1 MTAILFSALAALGGG
16 LVMGVTGFGAGMV
29 IMMVLPVFYSLTE
42 SAALTVI
49 VSTVLNAQM
58 AIRYWKH
65 IHFKSLVAPTIA
77 YMILCALLIRF
88 STEVDQSLIQKG
100 FGVFL
105 ICLCI
110 YYLFLQKD
118 DHPHKKSLS
127 LSILCIA
134 FSAVFDSFFSIGG
147 PLLVI
152 YFMARTD
159 STKAYM
165 GTIQAFFFIN
175 YAYSSVVR
183 IINGI
188 LLPSHLAV
196 TLVCSVAVLLG
207 GVIAQKLV
215 NRLDDQMVRKLIYIM
230 IGVSG
235 VLNLIK

>member
-1 MTAILFSALAALGGG
+1 MTAILLSALAALGGG

-29 IMMVLPVFYSLTE
+29 AMMALPVFYSLTE
-42 SAALTVI
+42 SAAIAGV
-49 VSTVLNAQM
+49 VCAVLSAHM
-58 AIRYWKH
+58 TIRYWKH
-65 IHFKSLVAPTIA
+65 INFKSLVAPTIA
-77 YMILCALLIRF
+77 YMVLCALIIRF
-88 STEVDQSLIQKG
+88 STEVDQALIQKG

-118 DHPHKKSLS
+118 DHPHKKSLA

-147 PLLVI
+147 PLLVV

-175 YAYSSVVR
+175 YTYSTVVR
-183 IINGI
+183 VIDGI
-188 LLPSHLAV
+188 LLPSHLPV
-196 TLVCSVAVLLG
+196 TVACGVAVLLG

>member
-1 MTAILFSALAALGGG
+1 MTAILFSALAALSGG

-42 SAALTVI
+42 SAAIAGV
-49 VSTVLNAQM
+49 VGTVLNAQM

-65 IHFKSLVAPTIA
+65 IHFQTLVAPTIA

-88 STEVDQSLIQKG
+88 STEVDQALIQKG

-127 LSILCIA
+127 LSVLCIA

-147 PLLVI
+147 PLLVV

-183 IINGI
+183 VINGI

-196 TLVCSVAVLLG
+196 TLVCSAAVLLG

-215 NRLDDQMVRKLIYIM
+215 SRLDEQMVRKLIYIM

-235 VLNLIK
+235 VLNLVK

>member
-42 SAALTVI
+42 SAAISGV
-49 VSTVLNAQM
+49 VCTVLNAQM

-65 IHFKSLVAPTIA
+65 IHFQTLVAPTIA

-100 FGVFL
+100 FGIFL

-110 YYLFLQKD
+110 DSLFLQKENR
-118 DHPHKKSLS
+118 PHKKNLV

-134 FSAVFDSFFSIGG
+134 FSAVFD
-147 PLLVI
+147 
-152 YFMARTD
+152 TD

-183 IINGI
+183 VINGI

-215 NRLDDQMVRKLIYIM
+215 SRLDEQMVRKLIYIM

-235 VLNLIK
+235 VWNLLN

>member
-29 IMMVLPVFYSLTE
+29 FMMVLPVFYSLTE
-42 SAALTVI
+42 SAAIAGI

-110 YYLFLQKD
+110 
-118 DHPHKKSLS
+118 
-127 LSILCIA
+127 A

-147 PLLVI
+147 PLLVV

-183 IINGI
+183 VINGI

-215 NRLDDQMVRKLIYIM
+215 NRLDEQRVRKLIYIM

-235 VLNLIK
+235 VLNLVK

>member
-42 SAALTVI
+42 SAAIAGI
-49 VSTVLNAQM
+49 VCTVLNAQM

-77 YMILCALLIRF
+77 YMILCALIIRF
-88 STEVDQSLIQKG
+88 STEVDQALIQKG

-118 DHPHKKSLS
+118 DHPHKKSLF
-127 LSILCIA
+127 LSVLCIA

-147 PLLVI
+147 PLLVV

-159 STKAYM
+159 STKAYI

-175 YAYSSVVR
+175 YTYSSVVR
-183 IINGI
+183 IVDGI
-188 LLPSHLAV
+188 LLPSHLPV
-196 TLVCSVAVLLG
+196 TVACSVAVLLG

-235 VLNLIK
+235 VLNLVK

>member
-1 MTAILFSALAALGGG
+1 MTAILLSALAALGGG

-29 IMMVLPVFYSLTE
+29 AMMALPVFYSLTE
-42 SAALTVI
+42 SAAIAGV
-49 VSTVLNAQM
+49 VCAVLSAHM
-58 AIRYWKH
+58 TIRYWKH
-65 IHFKSLVAPTIA
+65 INFKSLVAPTIA
-77 YMILCALLIRF
+77 YMVLCALIIRF
-88 STEVDQSLIQKG
+88 STEVDQALIQKG

-118 DHPHKKSLS
+118 DHPHKKSLA
-127 LSILCIA
+127 LSILCIT

-147 PLLVI
+147 PLLVV

-175 YAYSSVVR
+175 YTYSTVVR
-183 IINGI
+183 VIDGI
-188 LLPSHLAV
+188 LLPSHLPV
-196 TLVCSVAVLLG
+196 TVACGAAVLLG

>member
-42 SAALTVI
+42 SAAIAGI

-65 IHFKSLVAPTIA
+65 IHFQTLVAPTIA
-77 YMILCALLIRF
+77 YMVLCALLIHF
-88 STEVDQSLIQKG
+88 STEVDQALIQKG

-118 DHPHKKSLS
+118 PHKKSLA
-127 LSILCIA
+127 LSVLCIA

-147 PLLVI
+147 PLLVV

-183 IINGI
+183 VINGI

-215 NRLDDQMVRKLIYIM
+215 NRLDEQRVRKLIYIM

-235 VLNLIK
+235 VLNLVK

>member
-1 MTAILFSALAALGGG
+1 
-16 LVMGVTGFGAGMV
+16 
-29 IMMVLPVFYSLTE
+29 
-42 SAALTVI
+42 
-49 VSTVLNAQM
+49 M

-65 IHFKSLVAPTIA
+65 IHFQTLVAPTIA

-100 FGVFL
+100 FGIFL

-110 YYLFLQKD
+110 DSFFLQKENR
-118 DHPHKKSLS
+118 PHKKNLV

-183 IINGI
+183 VINGI

-196 TLVCSVAVLLG
+196 TLVCSAAVLLG

-215 NRLDDQMVRKLIYIM
+215 SRLDEQMVRKLIYIM

-235 VLNLIK
+235 VWNLLN

>member
-1 MTAILFSALAALGGG
+1 MTAILLSALAALGGG

-29 IMMVLPVFYSLTE
+29 TMMALPLFYSLTE
-42 SAALTVI
+42 SAAIAGV
-49 VSTVLNAQM
+49 VCAVLSAHM
-58 AIRYWKH
+58 TIRYWKH
-65 IHFKSLVAPTIA
+65 INFRSLVAPTIA
-77 YMILCALLIRF
+77 YMILCALIIRF
-88 STEVDQSLIQKG
+88 STEVDQALIQKG

-118 DHPHKKSLS
+118 DHPHKKSLA

-147 PLLVI
+147 PLLVV

-175 YAYSSVVR
+175 YTYSTVVR
-183 IINGI
+183 VIDGI
-188 LLPSHLAV
+188 LLPSHLPV
-196 TLVCSVAVLLG
+196 TVACGVAVLLG

>member
-1 MTAILFSALAALGGG
+1 MTAILFSALAALSGG

-42 SAALTVI
+42 SAAIAGV
-49 VSTVLNAQM
+49 VGTVLNAQM

-65 IHFKSLVAPTIA
+65 IHFQTLVAPTIA
-77 YMILCALLIRF
+77 YMILCALLIHF
-88 STEVDQSLIQKG
+88 STEVDQALIQKG

-127 LSILCIA
+127 LSVLCIA

-147 PLLVI
+147 PLL
-152 YFMARTD
+152 ARTD
-159 STKAYM
+159 TTKAYI

-183 IINGI
+183 VINGI

-196 TLVCSVAVLLG
+196 TLVCSAAVLLG

-215 NRLDDQMVRKLIYIM
+215 SRLDEQMVRKLIYIM

-235 VLNLIK
+235 VLNLVK

>member
-1 MTAILFSALAALGGG
+1 MTAILFSALAALSGG

-29 IMMVLPVFYSLTE
+29 IMMVLPVFYSLTD
-42 SAALTVI
+42 SAAIAGV
-49 VSTVLNAQM
+49 VGTVLNAQM

-65 IHFKSLVAPTIA
+65 IHFQTLVAPTIA
-77 YMILCALLIRF
+77 YMILCALIIRF
-88 STEVDQSLIQKG
+88 STEVDQALIQKG
-100 FGVFL
+100 FGVF
-105 ICLCI
+105 LCI

-118 DHPHKKSLS
+118 DHPHKKSLF
-127 LSILCIA
+127 LSVLCIA

-147 PLLVI
+147 PLLVV

-159 STKAYM
+159 STKAYI

-175 YAYSSVVR
+175 YTYSSVVR
-183 IINGI
+183 IVDGI
-188 LLPSHLAV
+188 LLPSHLPV
-196 TLVCSVAVLLG
+196 TVACSVAVLLG

-235 VLNLIK
+235 VLNLVK

>member
-1 MTAILFSALAALGGG
+1 MTAILLSSLAALGGG

-29 IMMVLPVFYSLTE
+29 AMMALPVFYSLTE
-42 SAALTVI
+42 SAAIAGV
-49 VSTVLNAQM
+49 VCAVLSAHM
-58 AIRYWKH
+58 TIRYWKH
-65 IHFKSLVAPTIA
+65 INFKSLIAPTIA
-77 YMILCALLIRF
+77 YMILCALIIRF
-88 STEVDQSLIQKG
+88 STEVDQALIQKG

-118 DHPHKKSLS
+118 GHPHKKSLA

-134 FSAVFDSFFSIGG
+134 FSAVFDSLFSIGG
-147 PLLVI
+147 PLLVV
-152 YFMARTD
+152 YFMDRTD
-159 STKAYM
+159 STKAYI

-175 YAYSSVVR
+175 YTYSSVVR
-183 IINGI
+183 VIDGI
-188 LLPSHLAV
+188 LLPSHLPV
-196 TLVCSVAVLLG
+196 TVACSVAVLLG

-235 VLNLIK
+235 VLNLVK

>member
-1 MTAILFSALAALGGG
+1 MTAILLSALAALGGG

-29 IMMVLPVFYSLTE
+29 AMMALPLFYSLTE
-42 SAALTVI
+42 SAAIAGV
-49 VSTVLNAQM
+49 VCAVLSAHM
-58 AIRYWKH
+58 TIRYWKH
-65 IHFKSLVAPTIA
+65 INFKSLVAPTIA
-77 YMILCALLIRF
+77 YMILCALIIRF
-88 STEVDQSLIQKG
+88 STEVDQALIQKG

-118 DHPHKKSLS
+118 DHPHKKSLA

-147 PLLVI
+147 PLLVV

-175 YAYSSVVR
+175 YTYSTVVR
-183 IINGI
+183 VIDGI
-188 LLPSHLAV
+188 LLPSHLLV
-196 TLVCSVAVLLG
+196 TVACGVAVLLG

>member
-1 MTAILFSALAALGGG
+1 MTAILLSALAALGGG

-29 IMMVLPVFYSLTE
+29 TMMALPVFYSLTE
-42 SAALTVI
+42 SAAIAGV
-49 VSTVLNAQM
+49 VCAVLSAHM
-58 AIRYWKH
+58 TIRYWKH
-65 IHFKSLVAPTIA
+65 INFRSLVAPTIA
-77 YMILCALLIRF
+77 YMILCALIIRF
-88 STEVDQSLIQKG
+88 STEVDQALIQKG

-110 YYLFLQKD
+110 YYIFLQKD
-118 DHPHKKSLS
+118 DHPHKKSLA
-127 LSILCIA
+127 LSILCIT

-147 PLLVI
+147 PFLVV

-175 YAYSSVVR
+175 YTYSTVVR
-183 IINGI
+183 VIDGI
-188 LLPSHLAV
+188 LLPSHLPV
-196 TLVCSVAVLLG
+196 TGACGVAVLLG